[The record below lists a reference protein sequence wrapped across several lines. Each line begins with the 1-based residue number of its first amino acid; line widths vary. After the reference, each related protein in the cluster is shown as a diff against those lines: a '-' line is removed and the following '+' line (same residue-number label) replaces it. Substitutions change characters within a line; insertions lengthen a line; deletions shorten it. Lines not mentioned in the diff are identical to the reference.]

1 MLRRDDQE
9 GARFLSN
16 PIRGG
21 NNDIPAP
28 TQHRTPNLLTVPGL
42 KAGSSPGG
50 SSHDWLFKNLFYPE
64 VCLIL
69 GETKAVHSSI

>member
-1 MLRRDDQE
+1 MVRRDDQE

-28 TQHRTPNLLTVPGL
+28 NQHSRPTSQLPLEAHYG
-42 KAGSSPGG
+42 
-50 SSHDWLFKNLFYPE
+50 
-64 VCLIL
+64 I
-69 GETKAVHSSI
+69 